1 MAKTSKQNFLG
12 GAAILTAAVILVKI
26 ISACYKIPLGNLLGD
41 EGMCHFYAAYNI
53 YNVLLTV
60 STAGLP
66 LAISK
71 LVAAA
76 RTEGRLNQAHRYFS
90 VGMRLFLLLGAVGSA
105 LMFFCAGTFAA
116 LLHDTL
122 AFAPIRALSMSV
134 LCVCIMSAVRGYTQG
149 QNNMLP
155 SGISQVIEALFK
167 LCFGLAAAWLLLQR
181 GSALPIAAA
190 GAISGVTVG
199 TAVAMVYLL
208 CWMLLHRR
216 DDPPGGDVPDRDRTL
231 LRRIL
236 VIGVPI
242 TFGAA
247 SMSILSL
254 LDQGVVLWRLQSAL
268 GLSETAAGALYG
280 QYTFSQNLYNL
291 PSSFI
296 PPITM
301 SLIPSVSAALA
312 ARDKRT
318 VNRIVSAS
326 MRLIALFALP
336 AGAGLS
342 VLARPIL
349 HLLYPAQWEA
359 AEAAVYHL
367 QILGVASIF
376 VSLMLL
382 SNAILQ
388 AFGRERIPIYT
399 MLIGG
404 VVKLGIIY
412 VLTADPAIG
421 VKSAPISTIFCYALI
436 AALNLGIVRRISEEK
451 PRYLALFF
459 RPVLCTLCMAAA
471 AGGSYQ
477 LLSAHF
483 GSAVSTLAA
492 ILLGILVY
500 AVSVFA
506 LRVIRSEDILLLPKG
521 EKIAKIL
528 RLH

>member
-1 MAKTSKQNFLG
+1 MAKAKKQNFLG
-12 GAAILTAAVILVKI
+12 GAAILTAAVVLVKI

-53 YNVLLTV
+53 YNVLLTI

-76 RTEGRLNQAHRYFS
+76 RTEGRLNQAHRYFT
-90 VGMRLFLLLGAVGSA
+90 VGVRLFILLGAVGSA
-105 LMFFCAGTFAA
+105 LMLFCAKTFAT
-116 LLHDTL
+116 LLHDTQ
-122 AFAPIRALSMSV
+122 AFAPIRALSLSV

-155 SGISQVIEALFK
+155 SGISQVIEALCK
-167 LCFGLAAAWLLLQR
+167 LCFGLAAAWLLLR
-181 GSALPIAAA
+181 RNYGLPIAAA

-199 TAVAMVYLL
+199 TALSMIYLL
-208 CWMLLHRR
+208 LWMALHRH
-216 DDPPGGDVPDRDRTL
+216 DDPVSADVPEKDSVL
-231 LRRIL
+231 LRRIF
-236 VIGVPI
+236 VIGIPI

-247 SMSILSL
+247 SMSLLSL
-254 LDQGVVLWRLQSAL
+254 LDQGVILWRLQSAL

-301 SLIPSVSAALA
+301 SLIPSVSAALVT
-312 ARDKRT
+312 RDKAQ

-349 HLLYPAQWEA
+349 HLLYPAQWEV

-367 QILGVASIF
+367 QILGVASVF

-388 AFGRERIPIYT
+388 AFGRERVPIYT

-404 VVKLGIIY
+404 TVKLGIIY

-421 VKSAPISTIFCYALI
+421 VKAAPISTIFCYALI

-451 PRYLALFF
+451 PRYFALFF

-471 AGGSYQ
+471 AGASYR
-477 LLSAHF
+477 LLAGHF
-483 GSAVSTLAA
+483 GNAVSTLAS
-492 ILLGILVY
+492 ILFGVLIYVI
-500 AVSVFA
+500 SVLA
-506 LRVIRSEDILLLPKG
+506 LRVIRKEDLALLPKG
-521 EKIAKIL
+521 EKLAKIL
-528 RLH
+528 RLR